1 MGLAWLLLLF
11 CWLKVVTSAAF
22 PAREIPLWSV
32 IYPHK
37 AEGMGWVGLVPQ
49 KGWYLLVG
57 IGNYFCGAENV
68 SEYRPAFHL
77 TRTLISMALS
87 WIVLAAALAA
97 CLFTLARRTANPA
110 LRVFAV
116 SAIALFGVG
125 ELGALFSQPQDPQMQ
140 IQPLLIIPFGLI
152 LLSAGVASKTGG
164 WRRMALP
171 AALVVAAGA
180 NGIWNFGNLAIYR
193 GDDSRALAAI
203 GEVDRL
209 FPKARTAIVAQGFET
224 WVAWQYV
231 LLRPGDYMFFTEK
244 TVLLSTPFTTQRGIT
259 AAEAAAQIEKQIDR
273 ARAQGLRVI
282 ASPVWTESDE
292 HVASSLASVTSEEN
306 ARAFL
311 ALLKQRYRVGEK
323 WATPLGTFVEL
334 LPAQKGD

>member
-1 MGLAWLLLLF
+1 
-11 CWLKVVTSAAF
+11 
-22 PAREIPLWSV
+22 
-32 IYPHK
+32 
-37 AEGMGWVGLVPQ
+37 
-49 KGWYLLVG
+49 
-57 IGNYFCGAENV
+57 
-68 SEYRPAFHL
+68 
-77 TRTLISMALS
+77 
-87 WIVLAAALAA
+87 
-97 CLFTLARRTANPA
+97 
-110 LRVFAV
+110 
-116 SAIALFGVG
+116 
-125 ELGALFSQPQDPQMQ
+125 MQ

-244 TVLLSTPFTTQRGIT
+244 TVLLPRGSGGGLGSFVPVGIGG
-259 AAEAAAQIEKQIDR
+259 AAR
-273 ARAQGLRVI
+273 P
-282 ASPVWTESDE
+282 ASDGPG
-292 HVASSLASVTSEEN
+292 SSRRTRDCPDSPQQA
-306 ARAFL
+306 
-311 ALLKQRYRVGEK
+311 
-323 WATPLGTFVEL
+323 GTRGVPGADL
-334 LPAQKGD
+334 